1 MHVDPDSL
9 RDAADKTRDAS
20 DLDDYDF
27 DVDHV
32 DPQTLGHLELTDWLM
47 AVLGQCNNAGRALH
61 DGVYEIAEALDLTAG
76 DVEDTDHSIE
86 GSFIPF
92 ERADESTPVAA
103 PVPAPLTTTPTPG
116 TVPDFSDLLFPE
128 TAPEPDTPAPVLG
141 PPAEPTI
148 RDILLGENAPT
159 TTPTTA
165 SEEDWHAPMAPPAEE
180 EVLS

>member
-27 DVDHV
+27 DVGHV
-32 DPQTLGHLELTDWLM
+32 DPQTVGHLELTDWLLG
-47 AVLGQCNNAGRALH
+47 VLGQCNNAGRALH
-61 DGVYEIAEALDLTAG
+61 NGIQDIAEALDLTA
-76 DVEDTDHSIE
+76 DDIEDTDRSIE

-103 PVPAPLTTTPTPG
+103 PVTTTPTPG
-116 TVPDFSDLLFPE
+116 TLPDFSHLLFPE
-128 TAPEPDTPAPVLG
+128 TTPEPDTTAPVFG

-148 RDILLGENAPT
+148 RDILLGENAQT
-159 TTPTTA
+159 TTPTNA
-165 SEEDWHAPMAPPAEE
+165 PDDEWRPPMAPIDDEE
-180 EVLS
+180 ASS

>member
-1 MHVDPDSL
+1 MHVEPDSL
-9 RDAADKTRDAS
+9 RDAADKARDAS

-61 DGVYEIAEALDLTAG
+61 DGVQEIAEALDLTA
-76 DVEDTDHSIE
+76 DDIEDTDRSIE
-86 GSFIPF
+86 GSFIPV
-92 ERADESTPVAA
+92 ERADESTPVAV
-103 PVPAPLTTTPTPG
+103 PVTTTPTPG
-116 TVPDFSDLLFPE
+116 TLPGFSELLFPE
-128 TAPEPDTPAPVLG
+128 PTPEPDTTAPVVG

-165 SEEDWHAPMAPPAEE
+165 LEEEWHAPMAPPADED
-180 EVLS
+180 VPS